1 MDSAEKLPELREIIG
16 AMLFAAKG
24 PVTAKQIRRVFMQVA
39 EDRGGM
45 FADFADVKENQIAEL
60 LEEINRVLNETR
72 LGFSLHEV
80 VGGSRLQ
87 NNLNCGPWV
96 RELLE
101 KGKPNRLSRPALET
115 LAIIAYRQPC
125 VKSEIEGVRGV
136 AVDAILKKL
145 LEMQLVKIIG
155 RSELPGRPLLFGTTQ
170 TFLEHFGLKTLEELP
185 GISELRRVQD
195 EKNKLAEAAD
205 KEEELGAQEELLNFE
220 EDSAKN
226 GEEAEMPKQ
235 VAEETPD
242 ADEAPAAF
250 ERDETEA
257 PEEKERPDDEA
268 LDVDDEAE
276 EAYDDADEDEDD
288 EEDDEEDS
296 DE

>member
-1 MDSAEKLPELREIIG
+1 MSSTDVLPELKEIIG

-24 PVTAKQIRRVFMQVA
+24 PVTAKQIRKVFMQVA

-45 FADFADVKENQIAEL
+45 FADFSDVKEKQITDI
-60 LEEINRVLNETR
+60 LEEINRILQDTR

-145 LEMQLVKIIG
+145 LEMQLAKIVG

-170 TFLEHFGLKTLEELP
+170 KFLEHFGLKSLEELP
-185 GISELRRVQD
+185 GIAELRRVQE
-195 EKNKLAEAAD
+195 EKNRLAEA
-205 KEEELGAQEELLNFE
+205 EEEYTDG
-220 EDSAKN
+220 D
-226 GEEAEMPKQ
+226 
-235 VAEETPD
+235 ETQHA
-242 ADEAPAAF
+242 ADESDAAKAGSGA
-250 ERDETEA
+250 EQSASPVPGDDTA
-257 PEEKERPDDEA
+257 GDEEKSSDDPLDSSDEA
-268 LDVDDEAE
+268 ALEEEYDVDDE
-276 EAYDDADEDEDD
+276 EDEEYDDD
-288 EEDDEEDS
+288 EEDEVDDDEEDE
-296 DE
+296 DKDV

>member
-1 MDSAEKLPELREIIG
+1 MNSPETLPELKEIIG

-24 PVTAKQIRRVFMQVA
+24 PVTSKQIRKVFMQVA

-45 FADFADVKENQIAEL
+45 FAHFADVKEKQITDIM
-60 LEEINRVLNETR
+60 EEINRILLETR
-72 LGFSLHEV
+72 LGFSVHEV

-145 LEMQLVKIIG
+145 LEMQLLKIVG

-170 TFLEHFGLKTLEELP
+170 KFLEHFGLTSLEELP
-185 GISELRRVQD
+185 GISELRRVQE
-195 EKNKLAEAAD
+195 EKNKLVDAAAHEAEEVPEGTFDFSVREDVAD
-205 KEEELGAQEELLNFE
+205 PVKETDLAEEEFPVDGEGDASGDAESEKKASGALDEEE
-220 EDSAKN
+220 ED
-226 GEEAEMPKQ
+226 
-235 VAEETPD
+235 D
-242 ADEAPAAF
+242 C
-250 ERDETEA
+250 
-257 PEEKERPDDEA
+257 
-268 LDVDDEAE
+268 DVDDEE
-276 EAYDDADEDEDD
+276 GDEDDDEDEDD
-288 EEDDEEDS
+288 E
-296 DE
+296 

>member
-220 EDSAKN
+220 EDSEKDVAPS
-226 GEEAEMPKQ
+226 EA
-235 VAEETPD
+235 AESEG
-242 ADEAPAAF
+242 
-250 ERDETEA
+250 
-257 PEEKERPDDEA
+257 PDDEA